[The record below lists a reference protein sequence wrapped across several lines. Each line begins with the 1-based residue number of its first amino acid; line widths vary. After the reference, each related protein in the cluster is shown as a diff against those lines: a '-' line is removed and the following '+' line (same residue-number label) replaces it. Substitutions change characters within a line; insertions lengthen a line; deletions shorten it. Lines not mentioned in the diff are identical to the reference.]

1 MLAAAGRVVA
11 VAAATTSTAAAATG
25 SSAVVGVI
33 EPERLRLQQTVADP
47 SHLRTGFEDEVPPK
61 RFYPKRVT
69 TRG

>member
-11 VAAATTSTAAAATG
+11 VAAATTSTAAATG